1 MQGWLKKRS
10 RQEGE
15 VLRELFSSSFPELY
29 RFTVRCLEYKI
40 DMLEAF
46 VIMQSINMLQGLIPA
61 KVDTRNLHIP
71 TILKTLQKG
80 DNIHT
85 SLSSMNTVG
94 VDFPTFFIETNWK
107 VLMPN

>member
-15 VLRELFSSSFPELY
+15 VLRELFSASFPELY
-29 RFTVRCLEYKI
+29 RFTVHCLEHKI

-61 KVDTRNLHIP
+61 KVGT
-71 TILKTLQKG
+71 
-80 DNIHT
+80 
-85 SLSSMNTVG
+85 
-94 VDFPTFFIETNWK
+94 
-107 VLMPN
+107 